1 MRPARAERPRTG
13 MIPILIG
20 AAVGGALLI
29 GLLASA
35 MPVLALGV
43 VGGVGLVVL
52 LAQGQRLQHLFVGL
66 LGVILVG
73 YMWFGKGFAY
83 VGVPPLFV
91 GELVLGI
98 GLIAL
103 LLVLPRLRLTP
114 LHLLLLAFMAL
125 GLVRTLPY
133 LGEHG
138 MDALRDAVVWLYGL
152 FALVLSVAVR
162 RRDIETIVRWYGRLL
177 PWFVY
182 WTPIVAFL
190 ALTVPDRLPTYPGT
204 DVQIPY
210 FKGGDVG
217 VHMAGVAG
225 FMLLGL
231 YTEQYLGRKPR
242 PTEFLLWPI
251 WIIGVVMAGAVNRGG
266 LISAGSAIALIT
278 ILRPSRKL
286 FSFIAAGSLAVLL
299 LMAFNFEVD
308 FGGQRTVSVNQIAD
322 NIRSVFVDTGD
333 DRLEG
338 TKGWRLR
345 WWGEIIDYTFH
356 GPYFWSGKGFGI
368 NLAIDDGFDP
378 AGDGALRAPHNGH
391 MTVLARMGVP
401 GLVLWVALQ
410 LGLAVV
416 MLVKAIQWRRAND
429 DLWAKVM
436 AWLLVYWA
444 ALTLNMSFDVY
455 LEGPQGGIWFWSIIG
470 LALAVLRLKQ
480 AEDQAER
487 EPPAV
492 TALSAGRRA

>member
-1 MRPARAERPRTG
+1 MRPARTDLARTG
-13 MIPILIG
+13 MIRPLIG
-20 AAVGGALLI
+20 AAIAGALLL
-29 GLLASA
+29 GLLAAA
-35 MPVLALGV
+35 MPALALGV
-43 VGGVGLVVL
+43 VGGIGLVVL
-52 LAQGQRLQHLFVGL
+52 LAQGQRLLQLFVGL

-98 GLIAL
+98 GIVAL
-103 LLVLPRLRLTP
+103 VLTLPRLRLTP

-125 GLVRTLPY
+125 GLARTLPY
-133 LGEHG
+133 IGEHG

-152 FALVLSVAVR
+152 FAIVLSVAVR
-162 RRDIETIVRWYGRLL
+162 RRDVETIVRWYGRLL

-182 WTPIVAFL
+182 WTPIVALL
-190 ALTVPDRLPTYPGT
+190 ALTVPDRLPVYPGT
-204 DVQIPY
+204 DVHIPY

-225 FMLLGL
+225 FLLLGL
-231 YTEQYLGRKPR
+231 YSEKYLGRKPR
-242 PTEFLLWPI
+242 PTEFFLWPI

-266 LISAGSAIALIT
+266 LISAGSAIVLIT

-345 WWGEIIDYTFH
+345 WWGDIVDYTFN
-356 GPYFWSGKGFGI
+356 GPYFWTGKGFGI

-391 MTVLARMGVP
+391 LTVLARMGVP

-410 LGLAVV
+410 LGLAGV
-416 MLVKAIQWRRAND
+416 MLVKAIKWRRAND

-455 LEGPQGGIWFWSIIG
+455 LEGPQGGIWFWSVIG

-480 AEDQAER
+480 AEDRATAA
-487 EPPAV
+487 PTPNAVPA
-492 TALSAGRRA
+492 TGQRA

>member
-1 MRPARAERPRTG
+1 MRTVRAAPERTG
-13 MIPILIG
+13 LVKPLL
-20 AAVGGALLI
+20 AAALVGALLI
-29 GLLASA
+29 GLLASI
-35 MPVLALGV
+35 MPALALAV
-43 VGGVGLVVL
+43 VGAAGVVVL
-52 LAQGQRLQHLFVGL
+52 LALGQRLLYLFVGL
-66 LGVILVG
+66 VGILLIG
-73 YMWFGKGFAY
+73 YMWFGRGFAY
-83 VGVPPLFV
+83 VGVPPLYI
-91 GELVLGI
+91 GELVLGVGI
-98 GLIAL
+98 LAL
-103 LLVLPRLRLTP
+103 LLSLPRLRLTP

-125 GLVRTLPY
+125 GLARTLPY
-133 LGEHG
+133 IGEHG
-138 MDALRDAVVWLYGL
+138 MDALRDAVVWLYAL
-152 FALVLSVAVR
+152 FALVLSAAVR
-162 RRDIETIVRWYGRLL
+162 RQDVETIVRWYGRLL
-177 PWFVY
+177 PWFVC

-204 DVQIPY
+204 DVHIPY

-217 VHMAGVAG
+217 VHLAGVAG
-225 FMLLGL
+225 FLLLGL
-231 YTEQYLGRKPR
+231 YTERYLGRKPR
-242 PTEFLLWPI
+242 PTEFFLWPL

-266 LISAGSAIALIT
+266 LISAGSAIVLIT
-278 ILRPSRKL
+278 VLRPSRKL
-286 FSFIAAGSLAVLL
+286 FSFIAAGSLVVVL

-308 FGGQRTVSVNQIAD
+308 FGGQRAVSMNQIVD

-345 WWGEIIDYTFH
+345 WWGDIIDYTFN

-378 AGDGALRAPHNGH
+378 AGDGTLRAPHNGH
-391 MTVLARMGVP
+391 LTVLARMGVP
-401 GLVLWVALQ
+401 GFVLWIALQ
-410 LGLAVV
+410 LGVAGV

-455 LEGPQGGIWFWSIIG
+455 LEGPQGGIWFWSVIG

-480 AEDQAER
+480 AEDQAGR
-487 EPPAV
+487 QPP
-492 TALSAGRRA
+492 TAAAQPATRSA